1 MMRYSHR
8 HARCL
13 WRFLCPPV
21 RLYTEMISTEAVLN
35 GDTARLLTLPQ
46 GQSPVALQLGGA
58 KPAALAR
65 AAAIGESFGY
75 DEININCGCPS
86 SRVKKGDFG
95 ASLMATPARVA
106 DIVIAIKNAVSLP
119 VTVKCRTAI
128 DDVDAD
134 KFLGAFAAAVIAAG
148 ADGLIVHCQTSVV
161 IRFESGT
168 KPQCAAFR
176 L

>member
-58 KPAALAR
+58 KPAAWR
-65 AAAIGESFGY
+65 APPQSV
-75 DEININCGCPS
+75 NPS
-86 SRVKKGDFG
+86 VMMKLILI
-95 ASLMATPARVA
+95 AVAPAVA
-106 DIVIAIKNAVSLP
+106 
-119 VTVKCRTAI
+119 
-128 DDVDAD
+128 
-134 KFLGAFAAAVIAAG
+134 
-148 ADGLIVHCQTSVV
+148 
-161 IRFESGT
+161 
-168 KPQCAAFR
+168 
-176 L
+176 

>member
-134 KFLGAFAAAVIAAG
+134 KFLGRFRRRRYRRRRRWF
-148 ADGLIVHCQTSVV
+148 DCSRQTSVV

>member
-58 KPAALAR
+58 KRRLWRAPPQSVNPSVMMKLILIAVAPA
-65 AAAIGESFGY
+65 
-75 DEININCGCPS
+75 
-86 SRVKKGDFG
+86 
-95 ASLMATPARVA
+95 VA
-106 DIVIAIKNAVSLP
+106 
-119 VTVKCRTAI
+119 
-128 DDVDAD
+128 
-134 KFLGAFAAAVIAAG
+134 
-148 ADGLIVHCQTSVV
+148 
-161 IRFESGT
+161 
-168 KPQCAAFR
+168 
-176 L
+176 